1 MGKGGEGRRNEQ
13 EKPSCEAGPTIASAD
28 PQGARELE
36 WSFRVV
42 LSWAKMAESLYFR
55 LEHWIWTTSESTRET
70 TFGSSW
76 LSAAE
81 AVPEEAE
88 S

>member
-1 MGKGGEGRRNEQ
+1 M
-13 EKPSCEAGPTIASAD
+13 AG
-28 PQGARELE
+28 
-36 WSFRVV
+36 
-42 LSWAKMAESLYFR
+42 SLYFR

-70 TFGSSW
+70 TFGSGW